1 MVKIRVAPLVFEIC
15 RFLTS
20 IWGGLFSISLNL
32 HTTGD
37 LRVGFSTGKISH
49 MDESVV
55 VGCEEMENTE
65 VVLVGD
71 VGLWWTEVGNLLFSL
86 DSLLWWLLKAT
97 GLVTNIGVF
106 CLPFEKLSSF
116 LIKQ

>member
-1 MVKIRVAPLVFEIC
+1 MC

-20 IWGGLFSISLNL
+20 IRGGLFSISLDL

-37 LRVGFSTGKISH
+37 LGVGFSTGKISH
-49 MDESVV
+49 VDESVV

-71 VGLWWTEVGNLLFSL
+71 VSLRWTEVGNLLFSL
-86 DSLLWWLLKAT
+86 DSLLWWLLDVK
-97 GLVTNIGVF
+97 GLVNNIGVF
-106 CLPFEKLSSF
+106 MLTILKKLSSF